1 MRRTVGGVL
10 SEWCVFNRGAS
21 PGKPHGEKLMLPI
34 LQYYSA
40 AWQLR
45 HDSEEGATATEYIVL
60 LVFIALAIIAGA
72 TLLGGAI
79 NNAFGGASAK
89 VTF

>member
-1 MRRTVGGVL
+1 
-10 SEWCVFNRGAS
+10 
-21 PGKPHGEKLMLPI
+21 MLPI

-45 HDSEEGATATEYIVL
+45 RDSEEGATATEYIVL

-72 TLLGGAI
+72 LLLGGALNGAFEGAGSAIDDGVTSAI
-79 NNAFGGASAK
+79 N
-89 VTF
+89 